1 MLIICNALPEISQ
14 TKAMDN
20 TFKEAEA
27 IATQHIVELQE
38 KIGMALLLTKNQEAS
53 FDWVFFYQSK
63 EYMET
68 ENLSSMLAGNAPF
81 IVDRQT
87 GEIHT
92 LGTVHSAEFYIKQYA
107 QLRG

>member
-68 ENLSSMLAGNAPF
+68 ENLSSMLAGNAP
-81 IVDRQT
+81 T
-87 GEIHT
+87 EEIT
-92 LGTVHSAEFYIKQYA
+92 IPAIIPQYIKWPIKKK
-107 QLRG
+107 